1 MGKGSLTLPWF
12 TFKNKAGNYLCCT
25 PPLCK
30 LHFEERKRTKK
41 SWPRRKQHGMEDN
54 AAPVSF
60 GFGGWKVQKKQKVT
74 QPSEAL
80 SHVFG
85 DLTHDINRPSPTFV
99 AGENETDD
107 HKYDG
112 QNKRKADQDEKQSA
126 QRESKRLQEDGN
138 NLAEAGKL
146 VNFVGLFAD
155 PIIRGFQCRIKQM
168 G

>member
-1 MGKGSLTLPWF
+1 
-12 TFKNKAGNYLCCT
+12 
-25 PPLCK
+25 
-30 LHFEERKRTKK
+30 
-41 SWPRRKQHGMEDN
+41 MEDN
-54 AAPVSF
+54 AAVPVSF
-60 GFGGWKVQKKQKVT
+60 GFGGWKAQKKQKVT

-99 AGENETDD
+99 PGENETDD
-107 HKYDG
+107 DHKHDG
-112 QNKRKADQDEKQSA
+112 QNKRKADQDENQSA